1 MQLKIYKLEGGYMGR
16 YIFWL
21 ICGILGFL
29 FGYWDSDFK
38 KWQQLVITLCVM
50 GSYICGK
57 LA

>member
-1 MQLKIYKLEGGYMGR
+1 MGR
-16 YIFWL
+16 YLFWL
-21 ICGILGFL
+21 ICGFLGFL
-29 FGYWDSDFK
+29 FGHWNSDFK